1 VRVEPPP
8 GHPIQSADAES
19 FAEKLLFDHYRRMT
33 PREKA
38 AMLSDM
44 CRGVNQLM
52 MAGLRQRHPGLDEA
66 ALELKAAALRL
77 GRDKV
82 LEITGIDPDSLDGS
96 DPHDADGL

>member
-1 VRVEPPP
+1 M
-8 GHPIQSADAES
+8 QSGDTEYWAE
-19 FAEKLLFDHYRRMT
+19 EILFDHYRRMT

-38 AMLSDM
+38 AILSDM
-44 CRGVNQLM
+44 CRGANQLM

-66 ALELKAAALRL
+66 SLVLKTAALRL

-96 DPHDADGL
+96 DPLDADGL